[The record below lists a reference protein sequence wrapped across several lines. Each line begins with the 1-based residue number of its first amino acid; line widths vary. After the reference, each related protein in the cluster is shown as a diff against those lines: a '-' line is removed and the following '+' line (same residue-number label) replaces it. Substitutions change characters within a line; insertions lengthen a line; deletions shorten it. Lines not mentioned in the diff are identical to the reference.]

1 MAAIAGFV
9 RTRVGW
15 HRIGIVVSLV
25 IIAAACV
32 TLYRLLRDIEIAKVA
47 AALHATSLRAIL
59 GAACLIAAGYF
70 TLTFFDFF
78 ALRVIG
84 RRDVRYRIAALA
96 SFTSYTIGHNLGA
109 TAVVAAAVRY
119 RVYSPWGLSVLDVA
133 KLAFITGLSYWL
145 GNAVGLALGIA
156 YAPEAASA
164 INQLPPWMNRAI
176 ALLAL
181 GAIGGYVIWLVPY
194 PRILGRNS
202 WQVTLPGARLTLLQ
216 IGLGMLDLG
225 LTGLAMYA
233 LLPADAGVG
242 PIEALVA
249 FAIAMLLGFVSHAP
263 GNLGVFDAAML
274 VGLARVEREQLVAS
288 LLIFR
293 ALYFLLPFALAL
305 AILGAREFWTA
316 AWARGRSQDS
326 G

>member
-15 HRIGIVVSLV
+15 HRIGIAISLL

-32 TLYRLLRDIEIAKVA
+32 TLYRLLRDIEIAKVI
-47 AALHATSLRAIL
+47 AALQATSPRAIL
-59 GAACLIAAGYF
+59 TAAGLIAGGYA

-78 ALRVIG
+78 ALRIIG

-109 TAVVAAAVRY
+109 TAVVAGAVRY
-119 RVYSPWGLSVLDVA
+119 RVYSPWGLSLLDIA
-133 KLAFITGLSYWL
+133 KIAFITGLSYWL

-164 INQLPPWMNRAI
+164 LNQLPPWINRAI

-181 GAIGGYVIWLVPY
+181 GAIAGYVIWLVPY

-202 WQVTLPGARLTLLQ
+202 WQVTLPGPRLTLLQ

-225 LTGLAMYA
+225 LTGLAMYM
-233 LLPADAGVG
+233 LLPAGADLVG
-242 PIEALVA
+242 ALVA

-274 VGLARVEREQLVAS
+274 VGLAQIEKEQLLAS

-293 ALYFLLPFALAL
+293 ALYFVLPFALAL
-305 AILGAREFWTA
+305 TILGLREAWMAASARNS
-316 AWARGRSQDS
+316 SQEN